1 MQQYKTHALPEGVS
15 DHCPFVVEMIQT
27 QEKKGKAFRY
37 CNMWSKHPDF
47 LHIVAEGWAMQVEG
61 CKIYQVV
68 KRLKALKQ
76 KLRILHK
83 RNFSYVINEANKD
96 REEVYKLQ
104 AMLQQTPLDQNLQQQ
119 EKYARDKFMESS
131 LMAENFLMQRSKAT
145 WIRLRDD
152 NTKYFFSIIKQRR
165 LVQSQLGLIKGVT
178 AQEIKKAMFSINVN
192 KSPGPDGY
200 GVGFYRDAWK
210 VVGKDI
216 TDVVI
221 EFSSNG

>member
-1 MQQYKTHALPEGVS
+1 MTSRGLIESAKKIDWVFVNGEWIDTMQQYKTHALPEGVS

-37 CNMWSKHPDF
+37 CNIWSKHPDF
-47 LHIVAEGWAMQVEG
+47 LHIVEEGWAMQVEG

-68 KRLKALKQ
+68 KKLKALKQ
-76 KLRILHK
+76 KLKILHK
-83 RNFSYVINEANKD
+83 RNFSNVINEANKD
-96 REEVYKLQ
+96 REEVHKLQ

-119 EKYARDKFMESS
+119 EKDARDKFRESS

-165 LVQSQLGLIKGVT
+165 LVQSVT
-178 AQEIKKAMFSINVN
+178 QINDELN
-192 KSPGPDGY
+192 
-200 GVGFYRDAWK
+200 
-210 VVGKDI
+210 
-216 TDVVI
+216 
-221 EFSSNG
+221 